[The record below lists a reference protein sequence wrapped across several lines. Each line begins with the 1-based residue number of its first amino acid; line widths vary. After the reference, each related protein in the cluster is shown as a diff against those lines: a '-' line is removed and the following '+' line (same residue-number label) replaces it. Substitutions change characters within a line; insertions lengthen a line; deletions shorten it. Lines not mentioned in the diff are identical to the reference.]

1 MRSPYK
7 GLNGTLMM
15 KSRQLNLPALAI
27 TALLSFALACGLV
40 ACQNVATYTQPTVVR
55 VIDASYMAPAI
66 NVNLDGT
73 LFAANIGQGTF
84 TNYATLKARSGALIA
99 VAPAAGGTP
108 LISTNGTFLPGQQY
122 SILITDN
129 GLTPATYTIT
139 FLNDQRTLAAQ
150 GHSAFR
156 YINQG
161 LKTGAIDIYMVPDGV
176 DLADA
181 VPVVTNL
188 AVGAVSNYISF
199 ESQTVSLVITA
210 AGGDKALYTS
220 KPINLTGSEVRT
232 VLIVNT
238 QLTTNPPLTT
248 FIGSDVN

>member
-1 MRSPYK
+1 MKPLKKDLS
-7 GLNGTLMM
+7 GLLMM
-15 KSRQLNLPALAI
+15 KSRQLNLPELAMA
-27 TALLSFALACGLV
+27 ALLSLVLACGLS

-84 TNYATLKARSGALIA
+84 TNYATLAGRSGALIA
-99 VAPAAGGTP
+99 VTPVAGGAP

-122 SILITDN
+122 SILLTDN
-129 GLTPATYTIT
+129 GQTPATYSIS

-156 YINQG
+156 FINQG
-161 LKTGAIDIYMVPDGV
+161 LMTGAIDIYVIPDGV
-176 DLADA
+176 NLANA
-181 VPVVTNL
+181 IPVVTNL
-188 AVGAVSNYISF
+188 AVGSVSNYISF
-199 ESQTVSLVITA
+199 ESQTVRLFITA
-210 AGGDKALYTS
+210 AGGSKALYKS
-220 KPINLTGSEVRT
+220 LAINLTGGEVRT
-232 VLIVNT
+232 VLIVDT

-248 FIGSDVN
+248 FIGSDVD